1 MNSGFIPPQF
11 HGGVLPSANV
21 PSRPPAQLDNQLD
34 TSEMRSRDPVFIGGM
49 FKSGTS
55 LLRAMLGG
63 HSRLFTGLETQWLAQ
78 IELVGDPS
86 ERRAWLERLAI
97 FFDVPCDTLEEVVGD
112 ASEIEACLDRLMG
125 FLARAEG
132 KSRWAEKTPY
142 NVANIDRILSYWP
155 GAKVLHVVRDPRD
168 VYASMVE
175 IGKWSEPQVFAG
187 HWCNTVGA
195 GRDWIRAAGGVH
207 PAYHELRYE
216 ELVLAPEAT
225 MREVLAFL
233 GDAWEPEIAAFAGR
247 PQDFERVQRATGKTS
262 PTLQRLAQPLTESR
276 VGIWRSITGEE
287 HWALAEAELGRRGYD
302 ELVQSLIGETDLIC
316 AKAAESKCA
325 GLAERRP

>member
-1 MNSGFIPPQF
+1 MSAGFTQPQC
-11 HGGVLPSANV
+11 HGGLLPLTNT
-21 PSRPPAQLDNQLD
+21 PSRPAVQRDHQFD
-34 TSEMRSRDPVFIGGM
+34 ASAMRSRDPVFIGGM

-78 IELVGDPS
+78 IEGADDPT

-97 FFDVPCDTLEEVVGD
+97 FFDVPCATLEEVVGD
-112 ASEIEACLDRLMG
+112 ASPIEACLDRLMG
-125 FLARAEG
+125 FLAHAEG

-175 IGKWSEPQVFAG
+175 IGKWSEPQIFAD
-187 HWCNTVGA
+187 HWSNTVGA
-195 GRDWIRAAGGVH
+195 GRDWIGAAGGAH

-216 ELVLAPEAT
+216 ELVLAPEPT
-225 MREVLAFL
+225 MRGALAFL
-233 GDAWEPEIAAFAGR
+233 GDAWEPEIATFVGR
-247 PQDFERVQRATGKTS
+247 PQDFERVQRATGKIS
-262 PTLQRLAQPLTESR
+262 ATLQRLAQPLTDSR
-276 VGIWRSITGEE
+276 VGIWRSIMSEE
-287 HWALAEAELGRRGYD
+287 HWALAEVELARRGYA
-302 ELVQSLIGETDLIC
+302 ELVTTLIGETDAIC
-316 AKAAESKCA
+316 AKAAQSKCV